1 MSQRRDSKN
10 VSANTRPRILL
21 LLSAAA
27 ALVLASLTT
36 ASTASAAT
44 SLPCDIYGAAGT
56 PCVAAHST
64 TRALYAAYNGPL
76 YQVQRA
82 SDSARTNIG
91 LLAAGGYANAAA
103 QDSFCAGTTCLITEI
118 YDQSPR
124 HNDLTIEGPGGAG
137 GQDTGVPAD
146 ALPVT
151 AGGHQVYGASFSGRM
166 GYRDNTTSGV
176 AVNGQPEG
184 MYMIT
189 SGTHVNDRC
198 CFDYGNAET
207 NNLDTGNGH
216 MDALNFGTE
225 CWFQPCNGTGPWV
238 QADLENGL
246 FQSSAGGSQNTANTG
261 TKFPFVTALLK
272 NNGQNFFA
280 LKDGNAQS
288 GSLRTTYSG
297 PEPTTGSGYAPMHQ
311 EGAIVLGTGGDNSN
325 GSIGS
330 FFEGVMT
337 AGLPT
342 DAADNAVQAN
352 VVSVGYGGPTGTT
365 GSLTAGS
372 ELSLRATTACCTGDY
387 LRHQNDSAVISPVSS
402 GSSTVDKSDA
412 TWIVRKGLAD
422 ASCVSFESRNYPGD
436 FLRHFNFKV
445 QRQPMDGSAAFR
457 ADATFCPVAGKNG
470 QGTSFR
476 SYNYPTKYL
485 RHYNFSVYIAD
496 TSGTNAWDSATSYN
510 DDTSWVAGQPWA
522 P

>member
-1 MSQRRDSKN
+1 MSQRRDDRN
-10 VSANTRPRILL
+10 VSANNRTRILRVL
-21 LLSAAA
+21 AGIV
-27 ALVLASLTT
+27 ALVAASLTT
-36 ASTASAAT
+36 ASTASAAA

-64 TRALYAAYNGPL
+64 TRALYGTYNGAL

-82 SDSARTNIG
+82 SDGAKTNIG

-166 GYRDNTTSGV
+166 GYRDNSTSGV
-176 AVNGQPEG
+176 AKNGQPEG

-189 SGTHVNDRC
+189 SGTHVNGAC

-207 NNLDTGNGH
+207 NNQDTGNGH

-225 CWFQPCNGTGPWV
+225 CWFQPCHGAGPWV

-261 TKFPFVTALLK
+261 ITAPFVTALLK

-288 GSLRTTYSG
+288 GGLRTTYSG
-297 PEPTTGSGYAPMHQ
+297 PEPTRAGYSPMHQ

-352 VVSVGYGGPTGTT
+352 VVSVGYGGPTGST
-365 GSLTAGS
+365 GTLNPGS
-372 ELSLRATTACCTGDY
+372 EISVRATTACCTGDY
-387 LRHQNDSAVISPVSS
+387 IRHQNDNAVISPVSS
-402 GSSTVDKSDA
+402 TLDKNDA
-412 TWIVRKGLAD
+412 TWIVRRGLASS
-422 ASCVSFESRNYPGD
+422 SCVSFESRNYPGD
-436 FLRHFNFKV
+436 FLRHFDFQV
-445 QRQPMDGSAAFR
+445 YRQPMDGSAAFR

-470 QGTSFR
+470 QGSSFR
-476 SYNYPTKYL
+476 SYNYSGKYL
-485 RHYNFSVYIAD
+485 RHYNNTLYIAD
-496 TSGTNAWDSATSYN
+496 TSGAHTWDAAGSYN
-510 DDTSWVAGQPWA
+510 DDVSWVVAQPWA

>member
-1 MSQRRDSKN
+1 MSQRRDGKN
-10 VSANTRPRILL
+10 VSANSRPRV
-21 LLSAAA
+21 LLSLAGAVVLA
-27 ALVLASLTT
+27 LASLMT
-36 ASTASAAT
+36 ASTASAAA

-56 PCVAAHST
+56 ACVAAHST
-64 TRALYAAYNGPL
+64 TRALYGTYNGPL

-82 SDSARTNIG
+82 SDGAKTNIG

-166 GYRDNTTSGV
+166 GYRDNSTSGV
-176 AVNGQPEG
+176 AKNGQPEG

-189 SGTHVNDRC
+189 SGTHVNGAC

-207 NNLDTGNGH
+207 NNQDTGNGH

-225 CWFQPCNGTGPWV
+225 CWFQPCYGAGPWV

-246 FQSSAGGSQNTANTG
+246 FQSGAGGSQNSANTG
-261 TKFPFVTALLK
+261 VTAPFVTALLK

-288 GSLRTTYSG
+288 GGLRTTYSG
-297 PEPTTGSGYAPMHQ
+297 SEPTRAGYSPMHQ

-352 VVSVGYGGPTGTT
+352 VVSVGYGGPTGAT
-365 GSLTAGS
+365 GTLNPGS
-372 ELSLRATTACCTGDY
+372 EISVRATTACCTSDY
-387 LRHQNDSAVISPVSS
+387 LRHQNDNAVISPVSS
-402 GSSTVDKSDA
+402 TLDKNDA
-412 TWIVRKGLAD
+412 TWIVRRGLAS

-436 FLRHFNFKV
+436 FLRHFNFQV
-445 QRQPMDGSAAFR
+445 YRQPMDGSAAFR
-457 ADATFCPVAGKNG
+457 ADATFCPVAGKSG

-476 SYNYPTKYL
+476 SYNYSGKYL
-485 RHYNFSVYIAD
+485 RHYNNTVYIAD
-496 TSGTNAWDSATSYN
+496 TSGAHAFDSATSYN
-510 DDTSWVAGQPWA
+510 DDVSWVVAQPWA